1 MTLKIPW
8 KSLYTESVKASID
21 GLTILVAPKSS
32 LSFDEDL
39 DKKESRDR
47 KLKEVKRLIELEK
60 SKVKTKLEQDDDD
73 QKSDTFGERIQM
85 QVMRNLELEIKNIHI
100 RYEDDYTKPMYPF
113 SAGVTLNSI
122 EIKVNEYLLYLLI

>member
-1 MTLKIPW
+1 M
-8 KSLYTESVKASID
+8 YTESVKASID

-39 DKKESRDR
+39 DKKELRDR

-60 SKVKTKLEQDDDD
+60 SKAKTNLEQDDD

-100 RYEDDYTKPMYPF
+100 RYEDDFTKPKHPF

-122 EIKVNEYLLYLLI
+122 EIKVKYLLLIN